1 MFSKLQSWGDLIAEK
16 YVAAVDIRILELLA
30 RGGAVGAL
38 VGIAIVMLRG
48 PLTPARVSGVLF
60 CLGAASHTLTQYP
73 AIVKA
78 LGPARLMVGA
88 FSAMGAG
95 LFWAFATELFGDR
108 RRLEL
113 ARLAPAL
120 FLLAIA
126 TAAWLAGDGA
136 ARDVLLLGHNI
147 AGGAVMI
154 HVLIVVWT
162 GWRGDLVESRRRLR
176 GPILAAGALYAVAV
190 ILVQISEIYWRPA
203 SALSPLAAVVLLGLS
218 LAGMGALLRADA
230 DLFAPVRAADL
241 PVAKQ
246 QTAPTFSTEDGRLA
260 EKLDR
265 LMREDRTYREEGL
278 SISALA
284 LKLGMPEYRL
294 RQLINQQLGYRNFS
308 AFLNEW
314 RLADTKQALAD
325 PAQREV
331 PISTIA
337 LDAGFQSLGP
347 FNRAFKAETGVTPT
361 EFRATALESGGDARA
376 AAATP
381 VG

>member
-1 MFSKLQSWGDLIAEK
+1 MFSRLQVGGDLFAEK
-16 YVAAVDIRILELLA
+16 HVVSVGIRILELLA

-38 VGIAIVMLRG
+38 IGIAIVMLRG
-48 PLTPARVSGVLF
+48 PFTPARVSGVLF
-60 CLGAASHTLTQYP
+60 CLGAASHTLTQHP
-73 AIVKA
+73 AIVEA
-78 LGPARLMVGA
+78 LGPARLLVGA

-95 LFWAFATELFGDR
+95 LFWVFATELFGDR

-113 ARLAPAL
+113 AQFAPAL
-120 FLLAIA
+120 LLLVIA

-136 ARDVLLLGHNI
+136 ARNVLLLAHNI
-147 AGGAVMI
+147 VGGAVMI

-203 SALSPLAAVVLLGLS
+203 SALSPLAAVVLLSLS

-230 DLFAPVRAADL
+230 DLFEPVE
-241 PVAKQ
+241 PAKQ
-246 QTAPTFSTEDGRLA
+246 PATAQQAAPALSTEDERLA
-260 EKLDR
+260 DKLDR
-265 LMREDRTYREEGL
+265 LMREDRIYREEGL

-284 LKLGMPEYRL
+284 SKLGMPEYRL

-314 RLADTKQALAD
+314 RLADTKHALAD

-361 EFRATALESGGDARA
+361 EFRTTALESRGDARA
-376 AAATP
+376 AAASPIT
-381 VG
+381 